1 MYQYPIVHALVH
13 PYAPLL
19 IILGLVIARLW
30 FKGHLTRAAR
40 FALTIPYL
48 LLLFI
53 SLPAVSHLALLTLE
67 RPFPPLDHR
76 PKETQ
81 AIVVL
86 GGYVDP
92 PKPHRDHPI
101 LGQDSLC
108 RCLHAAALFRD
119 GEPCPVILSGGKAD
133 QASAGPTVAAAM
145 RDFLVSQGIPSESI
159 LLEDQSRNTYENARQ
174 SARLLRERGLGR
186 AILVTDAPSL
196 IRAERAFRRQGIE
209 VLPSG
214 CRYRTAAEHP
224 FAPAAFIP
232 SVEAASDFSDAWHE
246 WLGLAWYW
254 LTDRI

>member
-19 IILGLVIARLW
+19 IILGLVIAWMW
-30 FKGHLTRAAR
+30 FKRQLSRAAR

-48 LLLFI
+48 LLLFV
-53 SLPAVSHLALLTLE
+53 SLPAVSHLAFLTLE
-67 RPFPPLDHR
+67 LPFPPLDYR
-76 PKETQ
+76 PKDIQ

-92 PKPHRDHPI
+92 PKPHRDYPV

-108 RCLHAAALFRD
+108 RCLHAAALFRN
-119 GEPCPVILSGGKAD
+119 GQPCPVILSGVKAD
-133 QASAGPTVAAAM
+133 SSSAGPTVAAAM
-145 RDFLVSQGIPSESI
+145 RDFLVSQGIPPESI
-159 LLEDQSRNTYENARQ
+159 LLEDQSRTTYENARQ
-174 SARLLRERGLGR
+174 SARLLRQRGLNR
-186 AILVTDAPSL
+186 AVLITDAASL
-196 IRAERAFRRQGIE
+196 TRAERCFRRQGTR

-232 SVEAASDFSDAWHE
+232 SVEAASDVSDAWHE